1 MMLAVE
7 VPHAIS
13 GTVHTTFGV
22 PGDHCSE
29 HSLLPLQ
36 PANHPICLR
45 LNPFESPYT
54 LSNYTGAT
62 STDQHGTR
70 AYSFKA
76 RCRLI
81 QLGTGHTP
89 SVQFGPGALD
99 QTINFICRYLHLVTT
114 VVTDHLLTLA
124 FKLFEFIVTQQ
135 RECRQESISVTA
147 AEKVYLLA
155 IDLPYISRFQG
166 SLHDAVNIEPLVEQF
181 RDLVK
186 SCQSLLQ
193 LLNCII
199 RCAWQSLNQKTS
211 GLNHVTL
218 IG

>member
-45 LNPFESPYT
+45 PNPFESPYT
-54 LSNYTGAT
+54 LSYYTGAT

-76 RCRLI
+76 RYR
-81 QLGTGHTP
+81 
-89 SVQFGPGALD
+89 LD
-99 QTINFICRYLHLVTT
+99 QGAADSINTRRRLDQYAVQVRSRRSRPYHLAWV
-114 VVTDHLLTLA
+114 L
-124 FKLFEFIVTQQ
+124 
-135 RECRQESISVTA
+135 SI
-147 AEKVYLLA
+147 Y
-155 IDLPYISRFQG
+155 
-166 SLHDAVNIEPLVEQF
+166 
-181 RDLVK
+181 
-186 SCQSLLQ
+186 
-193 LLNCII
+193 
-199 RCAWQSLNQKTS
+199 
-211 GLNHVTL
+211 
-218 IG
+218 